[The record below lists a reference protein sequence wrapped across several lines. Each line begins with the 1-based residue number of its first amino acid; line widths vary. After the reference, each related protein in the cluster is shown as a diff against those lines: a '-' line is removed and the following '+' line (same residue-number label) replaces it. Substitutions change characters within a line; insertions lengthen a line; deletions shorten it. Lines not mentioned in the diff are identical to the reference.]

1 MRSPDSIPV
10 RCDSQ
15 TGYVHAGPG
24 AAGGRWEIHYP
35 PRDSLR
41 AFDGWEDD
49 LQLNLTPEDEQRLKE
64 SIATLG
70 ELQEQLPASWVG
82 RMPGHFAFETFSD
95 IFRFNRVQGVSLG
108 GGYQVRPGPAFTT
121 LLGTGRYG
129 FADKRVTGALT
140 WRRDA
145 PGGRLD
151 VKAFHDVREVEPWT
165 SGLGFGNSL
174 NAIFAGNDD
183 AEYYLATG
191 GGISFSSYGRHLLR
205 NAQFGVF
212 FERQQTMITQASSGI
227 NDRLGGNGTF
237 PFNSPVTEGDFV
249 RAFATRRSF
258 VGPIELAQGV
268 EGLFGEKVAS
278 TRIWGSA
285 RLPFTVLNRT
295 GELNFRAGGLA
306 GDRVLQMLY
315 RVGGPQT
322 VRGFVY
328 GERRGNA
335 FWSAQ
340 LDFGLRKGG
349 VISPVIF
356 GDIGDATFSGF
367 DPLIGI
373 GGGVSLLEGF
383 IRLNLSK
390 GLEPD
395 RELRFDLLFRAPR

>member
-1 MRSPDSIPV
+1 L
-10 RCDSQ
+10 
-15 TGYVHAGPG
+15 
-24 AAGGRWEIHYP
+24 E
-35 PRDSLR
+35 
-41 AFDGWEDD
+41 
-49 LQLNLTPEDEQRLKE
+49 LNLSPEDEQRLKE

-70 ELQEQLPASWVG
+70 QLQERLPASWVG
-82 RMPGHFAFETFSD
+82 RMSNHFALENFDD

-121 LLGTGRYG
+121 LLGTGRYSFG
-129 FADKRVTGALT
+129 DQRATGGLT

-145 PGGRLD
+145 PGGRLN
-151 VKAFHDVREVEPWT
+151 VEAFHDVREVEPWT
-165 SGLGFGNSL
+165 RGSGFGNSL

-183 AEYYLATG
+183 ADYYLATG
-191 GGISFSSYGRHLLR
+191 GGISFSSYGRKLLR
-205 NAQFGVF
+205 NAEFGVY
-212 FERQQTMITQASSGI
+212 FERQRSMITEVSSGI
-227 NDRLGGNGTF
+227 NDGLGGNGIF
-237 PFNSPVTEGDFV
+237 PFNSPITDGDFV
-249 RAFATRRSF
+249 RAFAMRNSF
-258 VGPIELAQGV
+258 AGPIELAQGV
-268 EGLFGEKVAS
+268 EGLFGEDVAS

-285 RLPFTVLNRT
+285 RLPFTVLDRT
-295 GELNFRAGGLA
+295 GELNVRAGGLA
-306 GDRVLQMLY
+306 GDMVPQMLY

-322 VRGFVY
+322 VRGFDY
-328 GERRGNA
+328 GERRGDA

-340 LDFGLRKGG
+340 LDFGLKKDG

-395 RELRFDLLFRAPR
+395 RDLRFDLLFRAPR